1 MRCTWMCV
9 LIVGLAAYAA
19 GQDKKADE
27 PKKIERPKGDG
38 HAVQF
43 HPGVSNSPHA
53 PRFTPYGTQIKLIPA
68 ELPKLAGKDHLSG
81 RIPIGP
87 PEVRGDGQLVVIA
100 RSEAGKPYDLL
111 FVDSNLDGSLAD
123 EKPISTKPN
132 VVRKNWWSSFEA
144 TLKVNH
150 AAKGADPLLV
160 DYPVSFWT
168 VVEKPD
174 QKPDVIRYTRRGY
187 MIGSV
192 RIGEAEYTV
201 AVSDGN
207 NDGVLGAGDYWAIQ
221 RVNGDDPLGRNV
233 WRRMPDFSWAGG
245 KAWKLEMV
253 GTKGSAGR
261 LLPFDPGVS
270 QVDDEAKRDFYKA
283 DREAARAARPVSFE
297 KDFEEALKKAAT
309 NRQPCYV
316 KFETDWC
323 GPCKLMS
330 ALVFTAKDVAEAADG
345 IECVTVDG
353 DKRKDLTQKYKVSG
367 YPTGVMLDATGQEIG
382 RTIGYQGVKA
392 TSEFFRKHKK

>member
-1 MRCTWMCV
+1 MCV
-9 LIVGLAAYAA
+9 LIVAFAAFAA
-19 GQDKKADE
+19 GPDRKADE
-27 PKKIERPKGDG
+27 PKKQEQPRGDG

-43 HPGVSNSPHA
+43 KPGVAVSPHA
-53 PRFTPYGTQIKLIPA
+53 PRFSPTGTQVKLTPID
-68 ELPKLAGKDHLSG
+68 LPKLAGQDHLSG
-81 RIPIGP
+81 RIPLGP
-87 PEVRGDGQLVVIA
+87 PEVRGNGQLVVIA

-132 VVRKNWWSSFEA
+132 VLRDKWWSAFQA

-150 AAKGADPLLV
+150 AARGAEPRTV

-174 QKPDVIRYTRRGY
+174 QKPDLIRYTRGGY
-187 MIGSV
+187 MIGSI
-192 RIGEAEYTV
+192 RIGEAEYNV

-221 RVNGDDPLGRNV
+221 RVNGDEPLGRHV

-253 GTKGSAGR
+253 GTNGSAGR
-261 LLPFDPGVS
+261 LFSFDPGVS
-270 QVDDEAKRDFYKA
+270 QVDDESKRDLYKA
-283 DREAARAARPVSFE
+283 DREAARAAKPVPFE
-297 KDFEEALKKAAT
+297 KDFEEALKKAGAAK
-309 NRQPCYV
+309 QPCYV

-323 GPCKLMS
+323 GPCKIMA
-330 ALVFTAKDVAEAADG
+330 ALVFTARDVAEAADG
-345 IECVTVDG
+345 IVCVTVDG
-353 DKRKDLTQKYKVSG
+353 DQRKDLTQKYKVGG
-367 YPTGVMLDATGQEIG
+367 YPTGVMLDATGKEIG

-392 TSEFFRKHKK
+392 TSEFFRKHKARP